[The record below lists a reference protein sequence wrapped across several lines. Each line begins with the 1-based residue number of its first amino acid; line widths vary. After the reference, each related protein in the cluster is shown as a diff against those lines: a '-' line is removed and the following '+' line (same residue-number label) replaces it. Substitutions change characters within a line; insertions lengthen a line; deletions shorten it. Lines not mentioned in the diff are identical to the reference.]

1 MDPLGIRPSPR
12 VRRRGSQEDLQS
24 LISTIFG
31 QYAVTLRPDF
41 VLDDPETEG
50 LTPRLLIIEWPDDQQ
65 LDRKAGTDRWNASPV
80 TRMVEL
86 CRAMKTPLGLIT
98 NGRSWTLVHAPLDD
112 AVSTTT
118 WDAELWL
125 DERETLDLFVA
136 TLGAQ
141 RFFGVDETETLEAL
155 LAESAKS
162 GDDVTTTLGRQV
174 RRSVELLVS
183 ALSDANRER
192 HGELFGDATPEEI
205 YRGAVTVMMR
215 LVFLL
220 TAEERELPLL
230 GDETYDA
237 HYAIS
242 TLLDQLEAEP
252 DADVLFNR
260 FDARPRL
267 LATFRLIHGGV
278 RHDDRL
284 NLPAYGGRL
293 FDPDRYPFLEGR
305 LSGDPFDGTN
315 VDDRLLKA
323 INNRVMMAVLRRCSG
338 SSSGARLAA
347 SVSAILTLSR
357 SAPSTKAY
365 SITAA
370 SL

>member
-1 MDPLGIRPSPR
+1 MPS
-12 VRRRGSQEDLQS
+12 
-24 LISTIFG
+24 
-31 QYAVTLRPDF
+31 
-41 VLDDPETEG
+41 
-50 LTPRLLIIEWPDDQQ
+50 
-65 LDRKAGTDRWNASPV
+65 
-80 TRMVEL
+80 
-86 CRAMKTPLGLIT
+86 
-98 NGRSWTLVHAPLDD
+98 LV
-112 AVSTTT
+112 
-118 WDAELWL
+118 
-125 DERETLDLFVA
+125 DERETLDLYHS
-136 TLGAQ
+136 AQ
-141 RFFGVDETETLEAL
+141 RFFGVETGNTEAL

-192 HGELFGDATPEEI
+192 HGELLGDATPEEI

-220 TAEERELPLL
+220 TAEERELLLL

-260 FDARPRL
+260 FDAWPRL

-315 VDDRLLKA
+315 VDDRLQGDQQPP
-323 INNRVMMAVLRRCSG
+323 MMAVLRHAVGRTQGRDSP
-338 SSSGARLAA
+338 SQFPP
-347 SVSAILTLSR
+347 SR
-357 SAPSTKAY
+357 R
-365 SITAA
+365 
-370 SL
+370 